1 MKYYCYIL
9 YSKKSD
15 KFYIGYSEN
24 LKERLLKHNSKHKG
38 FTGNTSDWKIVYFEE
53 FGTKQEA
60 YFRERQI
67 KQKKSRKFIEYLI
80 HSKDE

>member
-38 FTGNTSDWKIVYFEE
+38 FTGNTNDWKIVYFEE

-60 YFRERQI
+60 CFRERQI

-80 HSKDE
+80 HSKGD